1 MLEFHA
7 AVEYLAIFG
16 KLAEREACADRFV
29 KQRLAAW
36 VQASVVG
43 G

>member
-1 MLEFHA
+1 MLEFNA
-7 AVEYLAIFG
+7 AVEFQAIVG
-16 KLAEREACADRFV
+16 KLAEGEACADRLV